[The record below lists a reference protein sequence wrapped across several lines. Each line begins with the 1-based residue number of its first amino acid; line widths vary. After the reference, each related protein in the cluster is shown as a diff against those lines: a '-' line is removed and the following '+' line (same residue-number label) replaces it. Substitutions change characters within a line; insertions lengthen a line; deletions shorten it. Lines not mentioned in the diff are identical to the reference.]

1 MIKEIKLPGVSES
14 TTSGIVVKVLV
25 NAGEMLEEDQ
35 PMIELETEKA
45 MFEVPSPEKGIIT
58 EILVKEGDAV
68 DVGDV
73 ILKIDDGLADAVSVP
88 VKEEKPKEEKNNNKK
103 KSEEQILEKKK
114 QSEIIAENAKLF
126 EQVSIPAE
134 VINDDSTFVNASPA
148 VRKFARELGVD
159 LKDVP
164 ETDNDGRITEKEV
177 KNYVESVFSAGGLKQ
192 QYEALPD
199 FSRWGE
205 VRKEPM
211 SKVRAITAKSMTS
224 SWAVPQV
231 TQYDK
236 ADITELEEFRKM
248 QSAKNKPDVKVT
260 VTSILLKVISSV
272 LRQFPQFNATVD
284 MVNQEI
290 VYKNY
295 YNIGVAVD
303 TDRGLLVPVVKDVD
317 KKNVI
322 ELSSELSELA
332 ERARNKKLMPDEME
346 GGNFTIS
353 NLGGIG
359 GTGFSPIVY
368 SPQVAILGVSRG
380 STEAVW
386 IEDKFE
392 PRLILPVSLSYDHR
406 LIDGADAAR
415 FLRRV
420 CEALE
425 NPFLI

>member
-25 NAGEMLEEDQ
+25 NKGEMLEEDQ

-68 DVGDV
+68 DVGDA
-73 ILKIDDGLADAVSVP
+73 ILKIDDGLEDAVSA
-88 VKEEKPKEEKNNNKK
+88 KEEKPKEEINNNKK

-114 QSEIIAENAKLF
+114 QSEIIAENAELF
-126 EQVSIPAE
+126 KQVSIPAE
-134 VINDDSTFVNASPA
+134 VIKDDSTLVNASPA

-177 KNYVESVFSAGGLKQ
+177 KNYVESIFSAGGFKQ
-192 QYEALPD
+192 QYASLPD

-205 VRKEPM
+205 IRKEQM
-211 SKVRAITAKSMTS
+211 NKVRAITAQSMTN

-248 QSAKNKPDVKVT
+248 QSAKNKTDVKVT
-260 VTSILLKVISSV
+260 VTSILLKIISSA
-272 LRQFPQFNATVD
+272 LRQYPQFNASID
-284 MVNQEI
+284 MANQEI
-290 VYKNY
+290 VYKDY

-322 ELSSELSELA
+322 ELSLELTVLA

-380 STEAVW
+380 STEAIW

-392 PRLILPVSLSYDHR
+392 PRLILPLSLSYDHR

>member
-1 MIKEIKLPGVSES
+1 MIKEIKLPEVSES
-14 TTSGIVVKVLV
+14 IQVGTIVKVLV
-25 NAGEMLEEDQ
+25 NTGDMLEEDQ

-45 MFEVPSPEKGIIT
+45 MFEVPSTGKGKIVA
-58 EILVKEGDAV
+58 ILVKEGDKIE
-68 DVGDV
+68 VGSV
-73 ILKIDDGLADAVSVP
+73 ILKIDDGLTDAVSVP
-88 VKEEKPKEEKNNNKK
+88 VKEEKNNDKKKKNIESVLEKVKPSAMQETEIKPVENISKPEEKI
-103 KSEEQILEKKK
+103 Q
-114 QSEIIAENAKLF
+114 
-126 EQVSIPAE
+126 
-134 VINDDSTFVNASPA
+134 NDTTLVNASPV
-148 VRKFARELGVD
+148 VRKFAREIGVE

-177 KNYVESVFSAGGLKQ
+177 KNYVKSVFETDGFRQANIP
-192 QYEALPD
+192 LPD

-205 VRKEPM
+205 IRKEPM
-211 SKVRAITAKSMTS
+211 SKVRAITAHSMTN
-224 SWAVPQV
+224 SWLVPKV
-231 TQYDK
+231 TQFDK
-236 ADITELEEFRKM
+236 ADITELEEFRKK
-248 QSAKNKPDVKVT
+248 QSAKSRSDVKVT
-260 VTSILLKVISSV
+260 VTSILLRIISSA
-272 LRQFPQFNATVD
+272 LRQFPQFNASID
-284 MVNQEI
+284 MKNQEI
-290 VYKNY
+290 IYKEY

-322 ELSSELSELA
+322 ELSLELTTLSEK
-332 ERARNKKLMPDEME
+332 ARNKKLMPDEME

-380 STEAVW
+380 STETVW
-386 IEDKFE
+386 IDDKFE
-392 PRLILPVSLSYDHR
+392 PRMLLPLSLSYDHR

-415 FLRRV
+415 FLRWV

>member
-1 MIKEIKLPGVSES
+1 MIKEIKLPEVSES
-14 TTSGIVVKVLV
+14 IQVGTIVKVLV
-25 NAGEMLEEDQ
+25 NTGDMLEEDQ

-45 MFEVPSPEKGIIT
+45 MFEVPSPEKGKIVA
-58 EILVKEGDAV
+58 ILVKEGDKIE
-68 DVGDV
+68 VGGV

-88 VKEEKPKEEKNNNKK
+88 VKEEKNNNIGKNN
-103 KSEEQILEKKK
+103 EEQIFLKKA
-114 QSEIIAENAKLF
+114 QSEIIAKNTKLF

-134 VINDDSTFVNASPA
+134 VIKDDSTLVNASPA

-177 KNYVESVFSAGGLKQ
+177 KNYVKSVFETGGLRQ
-192 QYEALPD
+192 VNVPLPD

-205 VRKEPM
+205 IRKVPM
-211 SKVRAITAKSMTS
+211 SKVRAITARSMS
-224 SWAVPQV
+224 YSLSIPQV

-236 ADITELEEFRKM
+236 ADITELEEFRKK
-248 QSAKNKPDVKVT
+248 QSAKSKSDVKVT
-260 VTSILLKVISSV
+260 VTSILLRLISSA
-272 LRQFPQFNATVD
+272 LRQFPQFNASID
-284 MVNQEI
+284 MKNQEI
-290 VYKNY
+290 IYKDY

-322 ELSSELSELA
+322 ELSSELTELA
-332 ERARNKKLMPDEME
+332 EKARNKKLMPDEME

-386 IEDKFE
+386 IDEKFE
-392 PRLILPVSLSYDHR
+392 PRLLLPLSLSYDHR

-415 FLRRV
+415 FLRWV